1 MWKSLVQSA
10 WIWFGFA
17 KEQAERSAGGVRNHF
32 HYLEFSTVFWTLWEN
47 ADNSY
52 QSKGLK

>member
-32 HYLEFSTVFWTLWEN
+32 HYLEFSTVFWTLWEREVGDDL
-47 ADNSY
+47 AEWH
-52 QSKGLK
+52 